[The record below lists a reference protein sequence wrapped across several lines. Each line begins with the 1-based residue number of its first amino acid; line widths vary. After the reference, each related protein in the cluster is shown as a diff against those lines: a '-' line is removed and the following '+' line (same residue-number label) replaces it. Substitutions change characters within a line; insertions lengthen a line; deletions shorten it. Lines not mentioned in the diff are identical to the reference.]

1 MINFKGVCMQH
12 LSKQSR
18 IWHRW
23 ALQSTT
29 DLYPDAQHEMCV
41 RLDRSQNPL
50 GQSEPARLFLLAGLL
65 TVWEVTREHNV
76 GSDGEFIHSASQRQ
90 SPMTVNGSS
99 ARTPSAIQTKTLNSR
114 LTTAYMTKCRR
125 KTPCCESFPNG
136 VWQA

>member
-1 MINFKGVCMQH
+1 MFVCNTCRN
-12 LSKQSR
+12 SC

-29 DLYPDAQHEMCV
+29 DLYTELSMRCLFDWTA
-41 RLDRSQNPL
+41 LKNLL
-50 GQSEPARLFLLAGLL
+50 GQSKPAWLFLLAGLL

-76 GSDGEFIHSASQRQ
+76 GSSREFIHSASQRQ

-99 ARTPSAIQTKTLNSR
+99 AQTLSAIQTKTSNSR

-125 KTPCCESFPNG
+125 KTPSCESFPN
-136 VWQA
+136 VRWQA